1 MAFFEKGLH
10 LGARKEEGSRYDK
23 DTLKREKGNQ
33 ERKGAVAV
41 RTTGRAGGGRAFQ
54 YVRGNYKPLKGTNL
68 TVAARRH
75 PFISP
80 AW

>member
-41 RTTGRAGGGRAFQ
+41 RTTGRAGGGEGGGGGRNIVDLMVELVE
-54 YVRGNYKPLKGTNL
+54 YYGGT
-68 TVAARRH
+68 VPGR
-75 PFISP
+75 
-80 AW
+80 

>member
-1 MAFFEKGLH
+1 MVRLN
-10 LGARKEEGSRYDK
+10 
-23 DTLKREKGNQ
+23 KRD
-33 ERKGAVAV
+33 
-41 RTTGRAGGGRAFQ
+41 RAGEGGGRGERAFH
-54 YVRGNYKPLKGTNL
+54 YVRGDYKPLKGTNL